1 MAISSQ
7 QFAAVEA
14 YLSDCPITGDTKQ
27 AECFMLAKVAGST
40 NATILERASSAAAQV
55 AALAT
60 KASNSDTHLI
70 LTAYWASL

>member
-1 MAISSQ
+1 
-7 QFAAVEA
+7 
-14 YLSDCPITGDTKQ
+14 
-27 AECFMLAKVAGST
+27 MLAKVAGST
-40 NATILERASSAAAQV
+40 NATILARASSAAAQV